1 MSRYRASSRKPYYK
15 ENKDEKMLSIF
26 VMLSTF
32 TTNKLKNSKKQKQKK
47 LYLREW
53 VTLKGYPK

>member
-26 VMLSTF
+26 VMLYVLF
-32 TTNKLKNSKKQKQKK
+32 KVNKYFSASNHKRNYIKIIRK
-47 LYLREW
+47 
-53 VTLKGYPK
+53 